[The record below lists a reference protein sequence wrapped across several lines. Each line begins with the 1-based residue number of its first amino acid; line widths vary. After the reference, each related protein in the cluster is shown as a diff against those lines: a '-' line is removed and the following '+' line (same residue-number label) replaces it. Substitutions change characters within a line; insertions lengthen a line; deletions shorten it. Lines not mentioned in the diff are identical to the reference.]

1 MNIEIIKE
9 TKDYIIVNKP
19 SGLTV
24 HKANEKYPHPTLV
37 EFLVEKY
44 PEIKNVGESE
54 LRPGIVHRLDKDTS
68 GLMIIARTQEGF
80 LYFKDLFQNRK
91 IVKKYLALAH
101 GNIYSDIKIENKIGR
116 SRSNKAKFCV
126 TDSDKAK
133 EAVTEIKLIQNY
145 KKFCLVEA
153 TIKTGRTHQIRIHMQ
168 SISRYVAGD
177 DIYKP
182 KSIRI
187 PNKLNRLFLHSHYL
201 EFIDIYGDEQKIK
214 LELPVEL
221 KDFLKTL
228 ENE

>member
-9 TKDYIIVNKP
+9 TKDYIIINKP

-24 HKANEKYPHPTLV
+24 HKANEGYPLPTLAD
-37 EFLVEKY
+37 FLLEKY
-44 PEIKNVGESE
+44 PELKNVGESE

-80 LYFKDLFQNRK
+80 LYFKDLFKERK
-91 IVKKYLALAH
+91 IIKKYLGLVH
-101 GNIYSDIKIENKIGR
+101 GNIYSDIIIENKIGR
-116 SRSNKAKFCV
+116 SRSNKSKFCV

-133 EAVTEIKLIQNY
+133 EAITEVKVIQNY
-145 KKFCLVEA
+145 KKFCLIEA

-177 DIYKP
+177 SVYKP
-182 KSIRI
+182 KSIKI
-187 PNKLNRLFLHSHYL
+187 PNKLNRLFLQSYYL
-201 EFIDIYGDEQKIK
+201 EFIDIYGDKQKIK
-214 LELPVEL
+214 LELDEEL
-221 KDFLKTL
+221 KNFLKTL